1 MGKYIKELNRMKDQ
15 QEKNDL
21 LQIIR
26 FIYINYKIYIKSITI
41 TLILTVAVTFLL
53 PKQYKSTGIIFP
65 TYSNSLEETYN
76 NPMFGYDIEADR
88 VLQLL
93 QSQEIQ
99 DSITRKFDLV
109 TYFELDTLD
118 ERWRDDLRKEI
129 IENVNFSKTPFM
141 SIEISAKTKDPQLS
155 SDLVNTIIGLID
167 PIRNRI
173 LKQNIIVAHN
183 SIRNEYQNQKNNLD
197 SLVNLIKTMRDEYGN
212 PAISLLANQEFNFD
226 NKRTGNNTLLEEKID
241 KYLIQKV
248 IYNDIKVKYERVKTQ
263 LERPLPGIYVINQGI
278 KSNKKVSPSFLINMV
293 ITTILTIVIVT
304 MVLVLKIKLNGLN
317 AYLKNDSLNE

>member
-1 MGKYIKELNRMKDQ
+1 MKEQ

-21 LQIIR
+21 LQIIK
-26 FIYINYKIYIKSITI
+26 FIYTNYKIYIKSISVS
-41 TLILTVAVTFLL
+41 LVLTVIVTFLL

-65 TYSNSLEETYN
+65 TFSNSLEDTYN

-88 VLQLL
+88 ILQLL

-118 ERWRDDLRKEI
+118 ERWRDNLRREI
-129 IENVNFSKTPFM
+129 VDNVNFSKTPFM
-141 SIEISAKTKDPQLS
+141 SIEISARTKDPQLS
-155 SDLVNTIIGLID
+155 TDIVNTIIGLID

-183 SIRNEYQNQKNNLD
+183 SISKEFHNQKNNLD
-197 SLVNLIKTMRDEYGN
+197 SLVNLIKSMRDDYGN

-226 NKRTGNNTLLEEKID
+226 NKKTGNNTLLEEKID
-241 KYLIQKV
+241 KYLLQKI

-263 LERPLPGIYVINQGI
+263 LERPLPGVYVINQGV
-278 KSNKKVSPSFLINMV
+278 KSNKKVSPSFIINV
-293 ITTILTIVIVT
+293 AITTLLTIIIVT
-304 MVLVLKIKLNGLN
+304 TVLILKLKLSGLDD
-317 AYLKNDSLNE
+317 YLKND

>member
-1 MGKYIKELNRMKDQ
+1 MKDQ

-21 LQIIR
+21 LQIIK

-317 AYLKNDSLNE
+317 TYLKNDSLNE

>member
-1 MGKYIKELNRMKDQ
+1 MKDQ

>member
-1 MGKYIKELNRMKDQ
+1 MKDQ

-21 LQIIR
+21 LQIIK
-26 FIYINYKIYIKSITI
+26 FIYLNYKIYIKSITI

-118 ERWRDDLRKEI
+118 ERWRDNLRKEI

-226 NKRTGNNTLLEEKID
+226 NKRKGNNTLLEEKID
-241 KYLIQKV
+241 KYLLQKV

-278 KSNKKVSPSFLINMV
+278 KSNKKVSPSFVINMV

-304 MVLVLKIKLNGLN
+304 MVLVLKIKLSGLN